1 MKDKEETYTVDELQ
15 EMWGVTKRRLIKFIL
30 EGKLK
35 GKRIDKR
42 HAYRVTKKDAEEFL
56 KSGLIKSSWNNVSY
70 LSSIVKWGGLI
81 QSITASN

>member
-1 MKDKEETYTVDELQ
+1 MKDKEESYTVDELQ

-35 GKRIDKR
+35 GKRIDKK

-56 KSGLIKSSWNNVSY
+56 K
-70 LSSIVKWGGLI
+70 
-81 QSITASN
+81 

>member
-1 MKDKEETYTVDELQ
+1 MKNKEESYTVDELQ

-56 KSGLIKSSWNNVSY
+56 KAGLIK
-70 LSSIVKWGGLI
+70 
-81 QSITASN
+81 QS

>member
-42 HAYRVTKKDAEEFL
+42 HAYRVTKKDAKEFL
-56 KSGLIKSSWNNVSY
+56 KSGLIKSS
-70 LSSIVKWGGLI
+70 
-81 QSITASN
+81 

>member
-42 HAYRVTKKDAEEFL
+42 HAYRVTKKDAEECL
-56 KSGLIKSSWNNVSY
+56 KSGLIKSS
-70 LSSIVKWGGLI
+70 
-81 QSITASN
+81 

>member
-35 GKRIDKR
+35 GKRIAKK

-56 KSGLIKSSWNNVSY
+56 KSGLIKSS
-70 LSSIVKWGGLI
+70 
-81 QSITASN
+81 

>member
-30 EGKLK
+30 EGKLN
-35 GKRIDKR
+35 GKRIDKK

-56 KSGLIKSSWNNVSY
+56 KSGLIKSS
-70 LSSIVKWGGLI
+70 
-81 QSITASN
+81 